1 MKKIGNRC
9 NYIIENCINRK
20 GTRHL
25 LLSIL
30 FLSLFVLNTKAFA
43 QSTNWSASAE
53 PQKVFIENKGQF
65 HIHNSDEKVLFA
77 FDGGANCIY
86 FTKKGVSYS
95 YLKRWA
101 KEKDKE
107 ELEREEKFS
116 SPEEYKE
123 KEAEERRME
132 YESDAIMMTWEGANP
147 NVEIAAFDVTSDYH
161 SYSYKD
167 KDGSEK
173 NINYIKAYKKIVYKN
188 LYPNIDVEYV
198 FHPLDGIKYS
208 LILHPGADI
217 SQVKMRYSDMPRIT
231 AEGDVHIKTK
241 FGDIIDHAPTTFYS
255 DDTFNKIASH
265 FVRNANTIAFSLD
278 TYDHT
283 KSVTIDPWTQ
293 GPTLPASN
301 GVWECEIDGAGN
313 VYIIGGEMPMKLLKY
328 NSTGVI
334 QWTYNTPYDTA
345 NYWLGT
351 FATDMAGNSYV
362 TSGSIAGMKK
372 VNAAGAVVWTWNAPL
387 LSVDEYWNIAFN
399 CDQTKLIV
407 GGTSGTMLS
416 IHGAIFYINTANGAV
431 LSNQTVALGSMFGIP
446 PSIQEVRSITAC
458 RNARYYYLTLD
469 TLGAIDD
476 DFSQC
481 GSTSPII
488 FKMDHGLHFSYKS
501 EDYKPNNGNSG
512 MMCIRANRYFVYT
525 QNGATLQKRSLLD
538 GSVIASVAIPGG
550 INTTS
555 LFGQHQAGNAG
566 IDIDSCGNVYVGSAT
581 GVYKFDANL
590 VPISNVATPY
600 RVFDVAVSTNGDVVF
615 CGATGTSA
623 TATNRNGKIQSA
635 NMSACPPM
643 TLFCCDVTVCPVNPI
658 CDSMPA
664 FNLIVSQAG
673 GVFSGQGI
681 IDASLGT
688 FDPMTAGPGTHTI
701 SYTLSCGT
709 GTIVIDVV
717 NCGAPCPTLTF
728 NNTSTPAC
736 IGSLSGSV
744 TVEATNGSS
753 PYVYI
758 LQDST
763 GATIATYV
771 NMVGSQP
778 IYGLA
783 PGQYVVVVMDANNCV
798 GTDTITVGITSN
810 LTPTIT
816 GPSTICAG
824 TTATLD
830 AGVYATYLWSTSDVT
845 QTLLITA
852 AGTYFVTVTDAG
864 GCTGTDSI
872 TVTLGNS
879 LSPVITGQLN
889 ICPGTTTTLNAGN
902 GYANYLWSNSANTQT
917 ITVNTS
923 GTYSVTVSNV
933 GGCSGSAAVTV
944 VVYQTLPIS
953 VTAQPQT
960 VCPGNPVTL
969 AVTGGQSYVWNTVP
983 PSTDSVFIV
992 NPTVNTTYMVTA
1004 TYNGCTGTAQV
1015 TVNVDSY
1022 LSVSTSSTNASCASN
1037 DGTATANA
1045 SGPGYTYVWNTVPPQ
1060 YTQTAT
1066 GLADGNYS
1074 VTVTLN
1080 GCSGV
1085 STAIVVRDA
1094 GPLAAFFAQPDQ
1106 MTIGDGPI
1114 FFFDQSV
1121 GTITQWNWTYG
1132 DNSSGTGNHTSHIY
1146 ADTGSYL
1153 VILIVTDAGGCLD
1166 TAQGYININPY
1177 FALWIPNCFTPNN
1190 DEKNPVFKPIGVG
1203 IDSKSYFMTVYD
1215 RWGREM
1221 FYTTDINEGWNGT
1234 LSNKYDY
1241 SKAVQG
1247 VYVYLVRVT
1256 DVNGRKHIYKGI
1268 VTLVQ

>member
-1 MKKIGNRC
+1 MKKIDNRC
-9 NYIIENCINRK
+9 NFIFGNCINRRYAQLV
-20 GTRHL
+20 GY
-25 LLSIL
+25 SMV
-30 FLSLFVLNTKAFA
+30 FVSLFVLNIKVFA
-43 QSTNWSASAE
+43 QSTNWSASME

-65 HIHNSDEKVLFA
+65 HIHKSDEKVLFA
-77 FDGGANCIY
+77 YDGGANCIY

-101 KEKDKE
+101 KEKDND
-107 ELEREEKFS
+107 ELERKEKFT

-147 NVEIAAFDVTSDYH
+147 DVEIVAYDATSDYH
-161 SYSYKD
+161 SYSYKE

-198 FHPLDGIKYS
+198 FHPTDGLKYS

-217 SQVKMRYSDMPRIT
+217 SQVKMRYSDMPRINGD
-231 AEGDVHIKTK
+231 GDVHIKTK
-241 FGDIIDHAPTTFYS
+241 FGDIIDHAPTTFYLENIY
-255 DDTFNKIASH
+255 NKIASH
-265 FVRNANTIAFSLD
+265 FVRNANTISFDLD

-301 GVWECEIDGAGN
+301 GVWECEVDGAGN
-313 VYIIGGEMPMKLLKY
+313 VYMIGGEMPMKLLKY

-351 FATDMAGNSYV
+351 FATDLAGNSYV

-372 VNAAGAVVWTWNAPL
+372 VNAAGGVVWTWNAPL

-446 PSIQEVRSITAC
+446 TSIQEVRSITAC
-458 RNARYYYLTLD
+458 RNARYYFLTLD
-469 TLGAIDD
+469 TLGSIDD
-476 DFSQC
+476 DFAQC
-481 GSTSPII
+481 GSISPVV

-525 QNGATLQKRSLLD
+525 QNGATLQKRSLID
-538 GSVIASVAIPGG
+538 GSIIASVAIPGG
-550 INTTS
+550 INTTTMI
-555 LFGQHQAGNAG
+555 FNQHQAGNAG
-566 IDIDSCGNVYVGSAT
+566 IDLDSCGNVYVGSAT

-590 VPISNVATPY
+590 VPISNIATPY

-643 TLFCCDVTVCPVNPI
+643 TLFCCDANVCPAGPMCNTDPPI
-658 CDSMPA
+658 TLSGGT
-664 FNLIVSQAG
+664 AG
-673 GVFSGQGI
+673 GVWSGPGV
-681 IDASLGT
+681 DPTTGV
-688 FDPMTAGPGTHTI
+688 FDPGLSGSGTITI
-701 SYTLSCGT
+701 TYTLGCGSSSVD
-709 GTIVIDVV
+709 IVV
-717 NCGAPCPTLTF
+717 NPCGCPTLTI
-728 NNTSTPAC
+728 TPANIIDVC
-736 IGSLSGSV
+736 TGQ
-744 TVEATNGSS
+744 TNGSFDATTAGGTS
-753 PYVYI
+753 PYSYTLLNGATPIATFNNV
-758 LQDST
+758 T
-763 GATIATYV
+763 GAQNFT
-771 NMVGSQP
+771 
-778 IYGLA
+778 GLA
-783 PGQYVVVVMDANNCV
+783 AGTYTLNVLDANNCP
-798 GTDTITVGITSN
+798 GTITVTINTLTS
-810 LTPTIT
+810 LTPTIA
-816 GPSTICAG
+816 GPNSICAG
-824 TTATLD
+824 SSASLD
-830 AGVYATYLWSTSDVT
+830 AGAGYTSYLWSTTATT
-845 QTLLITA
+845 QAITISS
-852 AGTYFVTVTDAG
+852 AGTYSVTISNG
-864 GCTGTDSI
+864 GCTGSASI
-872 TVTLGNS
+872 TVTQNS
-879 LSPVITGQLN
+879 ALNPVITGQTT
-889 ICPGTTTTLNAGN
+889 ICPGTSTTLDAGA
-902 GYANYLWSNSANTQT
+902 GYAGYLWSTTETTQA
-917 ITVNTS
+917 ITVNS
-923 GTYSVTVSNV
+923 GGAYSVTVSDAS
-933 GGCSGSAAVTV
+933 GCTGSTSVTV
-944 VVYQTLPIS
+944 TVSATIPVI

-969 AVTGGQSYVWNTVP
+969 DVTGGQSYVWNTVP
-983 PSTDSVFIV
+983 PSTDSVFVV

-1015 TVNVDSY
+1015 TVSVDSY
-1022 LSVSTSSTNASCASN
+1022 LSVSTSSTNAGCASN

-1074 VTVTLN
+1074 VTVTYN

-1085 STAIVVRDA
+1085 STVTVVRDS
-1094 GPLAAFFAQPDQ
+1094 GPLAAFSAHPNPT
-1106 MTIGDGPI
+1106 TIGEGPI

-1121 GTITQWNWTYG
+1121 GTITHWSWTFG
-1132 DNSSGTGNHTSHIY
+1132 DNSAGTGSHPTHIY
-1146 ADTGSYL
+1146 ADTGSYF
-1153 VILIVTDAGGCLD
+1153 VTLIITDAGGCID
-1166 TAQGYININPY
+1166 TAYGHIDINPY

-1190 DEKNPVFKPIGVG
+1190 DEKNPVFKPLGVG
-1203 IDSKSYFMTVYD
+1203 LDASTYFMVVYD

-1234 LSNKYDY
+1234 LSNKYTYD
-1241 SKAVQG
+1241 KAVQG
-1247 VYVYLVRVT
+1247 VYVYLIRVT
-1256 DVNGRKHIYKGI
+1256 DVNRRKHTYKGT
-1268 VTLVQ
+1268 VTLIQ